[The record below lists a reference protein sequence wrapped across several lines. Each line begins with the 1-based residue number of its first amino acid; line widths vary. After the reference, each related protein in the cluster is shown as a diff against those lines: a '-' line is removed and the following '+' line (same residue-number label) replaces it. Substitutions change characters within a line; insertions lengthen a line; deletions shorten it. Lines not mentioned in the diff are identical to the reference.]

1 MIGTNL
7 AHYEVLARIGAG
19 GMGEVYRARDLRL
32 DREVAI
38 KILPSG
44 MTSGPEQRERLQRE
58 ARMLAA
64 LNHPNIVTVYSVEEE
79 AETHF
84 VTMELLEGETL
95 DAIVAKGSVPEEL
108 FIDLALQ
115 LLDAMRAAHGKG
127 IIHRDLKLSNVMI
140 TAGRR
145 LKVLDFGLAKVFLFD
160 EPKGLPSEEKT
171 LSTPLLTQPGVIL
184 GTISYLSPEQAQGKE
199 VDHRSDIFSLGIIL
213 YEMATGRHPFPGEN
227 AVRIISSI
235 LRDAP
240 APFDEV
246 PWLCR
251 LRPVLERCLEKDP
264 NRRYQQVS
272 DIARDL
278 VTLREEPTAA
288 LREAR
293 STQDL

>member
-1 MIGTNL
+1 
-7 AHYEVLARIGAG
+7 
-19 GMGEVYRARDLRL
+19 
-32 DREVAI
+32 
-38 KILPSG
+38 
-44 MTSGPEQRERLQRE
+44 
-58 ARMLAA
+58 
-64 LNHPNIVTVYSVEEE
+64 
-79 AETHF
+79 
-84 VTMELLEGETL
+84 
-95 DAIVAKGSVPEEL
+95 
-108 FIDLALQ
+108 

-127 IIHRDLKLSNVMI
+127 IIHRDLKPSNIMI

-160 EPKGLPSEEKT
+160 APKGPEDKT

-199 VDHRSDIFSLGIIL
+199 VDHSSDIFSLGIIL

-227 AVRIISSI
+227 AIRIISSI

-240 APFDEV
+240 APLEEV

-251 LRPVLERCLEKDP
+251 LLPVLERCLEKDTD
-264 NRRYQQVS
+264 RRYQQVS

-278 VTLREEPTAA
+278 VTLRDEPTAA

-293 STQDL
+293 STQDLVQAGREALARHSWSKGFEYLQRADAEAELSCGDLERLAEAAW